1 LNFITTL
8 RPVLL
13 PKKITIGAPLIVIIL
28 FIDLVKVFKKL
39 GFQISKKE
47 IQDIIACRPN
57 VIENLLKK
65 VYKNIQKYSANDET
79 SENINK
85 NNQSAENFKYDNNNE
100 NLNIDKTNPS
110 FKDKNLNYGDISDPR
125 IKNMLDEKDMRIEEL
140 KNIIDVYFFF
150 IFL

>member
-1 LNFITTL
+1 M
-8 RPVLL
+8 
-13 PKKITIGAPLIVIIL
+13 
-28 FIDLVKVFKKL
+28 
-39 GFQISKKE
+39 
-47 IQDIIACRPN
+47 
-57 VIENLLKK
+57 KK